1 MKKLI
6 VMAAVVVAAIAT
18 NAATVNWGSGTIKL
32 PSGAN
37 AKATVTA
44 SLFVVDATTYATYAA
59 YTDATALS
67 DAVNAA
73 YGSVTP
79 TATKTSTTKSIA
91 TISYGDDYS
100 AGDSVYAVLL
110 YTTTENEIAYWMGN
124 YGTVTLESAQDID
137 LGQLANLMG
146 GAGGST
152 ATAWSTAAVPEPT
165 SGLLMLLG
173 MAGLALRRRR
183 A

>member
-1 MKKLI
+1 MKKLL
-6 VMAAVVVAAIAT
+6 VMAAVAVAAIAT

-44 SLFVVDATTYATYAA
+44 SLFIVDATTYATYAA

-73 YGSVTP
+73 YGSATP

-91 TISYGDDYS
+91 TISYGDYS

-110 YTTTENEIAYWMGN
+110 YTTTENETAYWMGN
-124 YGTVTLESAQDID
+124 YGTVTLESAQDVD
-137 LGQLANLMG
+137 LGQFANLMG

-173 MAGLALRRRR
+173 MAGLALRRRL

>member
-1 MKKLI
+1 MKKLMI
-6 VMAAVVVAAIAT
+6 LAVAVVASVAANAAAVSW
-18 NAATVNWGSGTIKL
+18 NSGTIKL

-37 AKATVTA
+37 AKATVAA
-44 SLFVVDATTYATYAA
+44 SLFIVDATTYATYAA
-59 YTDATALS
+59 YTDAAKLS
-67 DAVNAA
+67 DDIYAA
-73 YGSVTP
+73 YKS
-79 TATKTSTTKSIA
+79 ADAAKSQTSTTKSLA
-91 TISYGDDYS
+91 NISYGDYS

-110 YTTTENEIAYWMGN
+110 YTTTENEKAYWMGN
-124 YGTVTLESAQDID
+124 YGAVTLESAQDVSV
-137 LGQLANLMG
+137 GQLANFLG
-146 GAGGST
+146 GNSTAG